1 MPSSNSWSQR
11 DSWPPTQVRF
21 TRSSSDKS
29 EPRPLLEDI
38 DENPLTYFLTPAPD
52 TNEDIDDFSAD
63 DMLDFDAGIE
73 DTNHPRAIIRSVSPS
88 TLDGLSKLRA
98 KAVSPDF
105 DSDVVTTDE
114 EGDDEDYIRFSPPS
128 PSFLTPFRGL
138 NVESLKLRSK
148 SPPFG
153 RANGFLSPAASFP
166 APSSPPRGR
175 PRAAL
180 TRSYSAGSR
189 LPPRPRRLWREPSP
203 DVWSIEEE
211 TEEDLFMAVSTTTP
225 AYAKNN
231 QGLQEE
237 AAKPKKK
244 VRFILPPKE

>member
-1 MPSSNSWSQR
+1 MPSSNIWSQR
-11 DSWPPTQVRF
+11 DSWPPTQVRL

-52 TNEDIDDFSAD
+52 TNDDIDDFSAD

-114 EGDDEDYIRFSPPS
+114 EGDDEDYIR
-128 PSFLTPFRGL
+128 LDR
-138 NVESLKLRSK
+138 K
-148 SPPFG
+148 S
-153 RANGFLSPAASFP
+153 
-166 APSSPPRGR
+166 
-175 PRAAL
+175 
-180 TRSYSAGSR
+180 
-189 LPPRPRRLWREPSP
+189 
-203 DVWSIEEE
+203 V
-211 TEEDLFMAVSTTTP
+211 V
-225 AYAKNN
+225 
-231 QGLQEE
+231 
-237 AAKPKKK
+237 
-244 VRFILPPKE
+244 